1 MSSIE
6 MTVKDKEGNL
16 VLERELR
23 ISVEVVDNI
32 FICTITDDAGYTV
45 TLPYSEC
52 LDNVEEIT
60 NDYYKYLIKEAEEL
74 NE

>member
-6 MTVKDKEGNL
+6 MMVKDKEDNL

-23 ISVEVVDNI
+23 LSVEVVDNM

-52 LDNVEEIT
+52 LDNMEEIT

-74 NE
+74 NG

>member
-6 MTVKDKEGNL
+6 MMVKDKEDNL

-23 ISVEVVDNI
+23 LSVEVVDNM

-52 LDNVEEIT
+52 LDSVEEIT

-74 NE
+74 NG